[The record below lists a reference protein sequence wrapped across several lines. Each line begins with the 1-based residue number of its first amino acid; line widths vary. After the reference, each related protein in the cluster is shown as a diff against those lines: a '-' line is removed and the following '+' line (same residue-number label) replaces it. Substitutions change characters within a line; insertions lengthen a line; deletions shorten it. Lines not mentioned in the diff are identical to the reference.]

1 MNLTTRL
8 VSRLL
13 LLASLLVI
21 AGCEPQW
28 RVEAARKKHQD
39 AAKRTQALYEEKCRT
54 VAGVKIYRTVP
65 DVEGVLLM
73 KIRPERTD
81 RDLSDLMWP
90 GAALASESRGDG
102 YITNFLAYEISGS
115 PKGEPVTP
123 ERRGYLGTQERPGA
137 LPGYRYV
144 DVIDEKD
151 GKRYRYTG
159 SMKEVWVEFSI
170 LVGGDGKRHKVV
182 NWVLDKTPAPNPSPR
197 YGVTFEDHVIPEER
211 ALGIAS
217 TTVKVI
223 DLETQEVLGE
233 MTAYARGAT
242 KASSANPVPW
252 LSAYKCG
259 SIGIDAHGATRQFVD
274 QVLIPKKEK

>member
-1 MNLTTRL
+1 MNLTTRF

-13 LLASLLVI
+13 LLAGMLVI

-28 RVEAARKKHQD
+28 RADAARKKTQD
-39 AAKRTQALYEEKCRT
+39 AAKSAQALYEEKCRT

-81 RDLSDLMWP
+81 RDLSDPMWP

-151 GKRYRYTG
+151 GKRYRYVLKQKPRPTSEIG
-159 SMKEVWVEFSI
+159 WI
-170 LVGGDGKRHKVV
+170 DI
-182 NWVLDKTPAPNPSPR
+182 VLDKAPAPDPSPR

-211 ALGIAS
+211 AQGIAS

-233 MTAYARGAT
+233 MTTYARGAI
-242 KASSANPVPW
+242 KASSVNPVPW

-274 QVLIPKKEK
+274 QVLIPKREK